1 MEEEFANL
9 NSETKSEKFKSF
21 LLNKKKYI
29 IIFLTLVILAFM
41 SFFIF
46 SEYKERQKKGLSKFY
61 NSIIIN
67 YSDNNKKATIDGL
80 IDVVNQKDSTYSPL
94 ALYFLVDN
102 KLIRDRKKIND
113 LFDILIKKTNLDNEI
128 KNLIIYK
135 KGLLNAD
142 QVDESELLKILN
154 PIINSSSIWK
164 SHALY
169 LMAEFFYNKNE
180 KQKSREFFDQIL
192 MLEKPNQEI
201 VKEVKKRISR
211 DLSE

>member
-21 LLNKKKYI
+21 LLNKKKEI

-80 IDVVNQKDSTYSPL
+80 IDVVNQKDSTYSQL

-113 LFDILIKKTNLDNEI
+113 LFDILIKKTTLDNEI

>member
-1 MEEEFANL
+1 MEKEFANL

-21 LLNKKKYI
+21 LLNKKKEI

-113 LFDILIKKTNLDNEI
+113 LFDILIKKTTLDNEI

-201 VKEVKKRISR
+201 VKEAKKRISR

>member
-21 LLNKKKYI
+21 LLNKKKEI

-113 LFDILIKKTNLDNEI
+113 LFDILIKKTTLDNEI

>member
-1 MEEEFANL
+1 MEEDFSNI
-9 NSETKSEKFKSF
+9 NSETRSEKFKNF
-21 LLNKKKYI
+21 ILKRKKEI
-29 IIFLTLVILAFM
+29 IIFFTLLILALM

-46 SEYKERQKKGLSKFY
+46 FEYKERQKKVLSKFY

-67 YSDNNKKATIDGL
+67 YSENNKQTTIDDM
-80 IDVVNQKDSTYSPL
+80 IDVINQKDTTYSPL
-94 ALYFLVDN
+94 ALYFLLDN
-102 KLIRDRKKIND
+102 QLISDKEKIND
-113 LFDILIKKTNLDNEI
+113 LFDILIKKTSLDNEI

-135 KGLLNAD
+135 KGLFNAD
-142 QVDESELLKILN
+142 HANENELLKILN
-154 PIINSSSIWK
+154 PIINSSSIWR

-180 KQKSREFFDQIL
+180 KKKSKEFFEQIL

-201 VKEVKKRISR
+201 AKEVKKRISR

>member
-21 LLNKKKYI
+21 LLNKKKEI

>member
-9 NSETKSEKFKSF
+9 NSETKSEKLKSF
-21 LLNKKKYI
+21 LINKKKEI
-29 IIFLTLVILAFM
+29 IIFLTLIILAFM

-46 SEYKERQKKGLSKFY
+46 SEYKERQKKELSKFY
-61 NSIIIN
+61 NSIIID

-94 ALYFLVDN
+94 ALYFLVDK
-102 KLIRDRKKIND
+102 KLISDLEKIND
-113 LFDILIKKTNLDNEI
+113 LFDVLIKKTTLDNEI

-142 QVDESELLKILN
+142 QIDESELLKILN

-180 KQKSREFFDQIL
+180 KQKSREFFEQIL

>member
-21 LLNKKKYI
+21 LLNKKKEI

-113 LFDILIKKTNLDNEI
+113 LFDILIKKTTLDNEI

-142 QVDESELLKILN
+142 QVDENELLKILN

>member
-1 MEEEFANL
+1 MEEDFSNI
-9 NSETKSEKFKSF
+9 NSETRSEKFKNF
-21 LLNKKKYI
+21 ILNRKKEI
-29 IIFLTLVILAFM
+29 IIFFTLLILALM

-46 SEYKERQKKGLSKFY
+46 FEYKERQKKSLSKFY

-67 YSDNNKKATIDGL
+67 YSENNKQTTIDDM
-80 IDVVNQKDSTYSPL
+80 IDVINQKDTTYSPL

-102 KLIRDRKKIND
+102 QLINDKEKIND
-113 LFDILIKKTNLDNEI
+113 LFDILIKKTSLDNEI

-135 KGLLNAD
+135 KGLFNAD
-142 QVDESELLKILN
+142 HANENELLKILN
-154 PIINSSSIWK
+154 PIINSSSIWR

-180 KQKSREFFDQIL
+180 KKKSKEFFEQIL
-192 MLEKPNQEI
+192 MLEKPNPEI
-201 VKEVKKRISR
+201 AKEVKKRISR